1 MIAVIPMMGIGDRF
15 AKSGYTEYKPLI
27 RINTKILIKD
37 VVDPLI
43 GNFNKIY
50 IVCKPNIA
58 KQIRSLFD
66 DSISII
72 ELIEDT
78 KGAAETLLKS
88 SEFFEEDEQVVCIDC
103 DTIFHKSVI
112 DKIKKFSGNQ
122 IVTFDDFDKTSL
134 YSYVQTNDEGIVT
147 DIKEKIAIS
156 HKANAGIYIF
166 ENREIL
172 KKSCHNILELDK
184 ELYISDAIKN
194 AINNGAIF
202 KTIDVTNEFECC
214 GTPFQLKTYAKKS
227 IKVKKFKIVFDI
239 DGTLIYDLYTNPKS
253 IEKNVRFCNEAYK
266 NGHYII
272 LHTARGMLSTNRNSE
287 MIEKSRSYI
296 ESVLKENGILYNEL
310 ILMKPYADLYID
322 DKAISAH
329 KDLEKETGLY
339 FFEDHDSRAINKVI
353 VDGNRIIKMGN
364 LKGESFYYQNLPEDL
379 INLFP
384 KVFVCEDTRIEM
396 HKIIEPTYSSLLL
409 SKRLTKI
416 DIDTLINSLHKIHKS
431 KNIQVDNLDWAYNKK
446 VVDRYNQNVDLYKS
460 LGFNYTD
467 INSHIQS
474 INHYKSGVI
483 HGDPVFT
490 NVFAGK
496 EMCKFIDVRGIWND
510 KNSLGGDI
518 YYDYAKV
525 LQSLFGYDYALHNE
539 IIEDDYLLML
549 RNYYL
554 ERILEV
560 EPDINI
566 EQLKRKTILLYLS
579 LIPLHKEDLD
589 RCRRFIDIL
598 KKIK

>member
-37 VVDPLI
+37 VIDPLI
-43 GNFNKIY
+43 GNFNQIY

-72 ELIEDT
+72 ELVEDT

-88 SEFFEEDEQVVCIDC
+88 CEFFKDNEQIVCIDC

-112 DKIKKFSGNQ
+112 DKIKKVKGNQ

-134 YSYVQTNDEGIVT
+134 YSYVQTNNEGDVIE
-147 DIKEKIAIS
+147 IKEKEAIS

-166 ENREIL
+166 ENREII
-172 KKSCHNILELDK
+172 KNSCTNILKLEK

-194 AINNGAIF
+194 AIDNGSVF
-202 KTIDVTNEFECC
+202 KTIDITNEFECC

-227 IKVKKFKIVFDI
+227 IKGKKFKIVFDI
-239 DGTLIYDLYTNPKS
+239 DGTLIYDLYKNPIS
-253 IEKNVRFCNEAYK
+253 IEKNVKFCNEAYK
-266 NGHYII
+266 NGHYIT
-272 LHTARGMLSTNRNSE
+272 LHTARGMLSTNGNSE
-287 MIEKSRSYI
+287 IIEKSRSYI

-322 DKAISAH
+322 DKAIPAH

-339 FFEDHDSRAINKVI
+339 LFEDHDSRAINKVI
-353 VDGNRIIKMGN
+353 VDGNRIIKIGN
-364 LKGESFYYQNLPEDL
+364 LKGETFYYQNLPEEL
-379 INLFP
+379 LEFFP
-384 KVFVCEDTRIEM
+384 KVFSCDDSKIEM
-396 HKIIEPTYSSLLL
+396 QKIIEPTYSSLLL
-409 SKRLTKI
+409 SKRLTKS

-431 KNIQVDNLDWAYNKK
+431 KNINVDNLDWAYNKK
-446 VVDRYNQNVDLYKS
+446 VIDRYKQNEDLYKS
-460 LGFNYTD
+460 LGFAYD
-467 INSHIQS
+467 EINFYIQS
-474 INHYKSGVI
+474 ITHHKPGII

-496 EMCKFIDVRGIWND
+496 ERCKFIDVRGIWED

-539 IIEDDYLLML
+539 IPEDDYLLML
-549 RNYYL
+549 RTHFL
-554 ERILEV
+554 ERILDI
-560 EPDINI
+560 EPEIDI
-566 EQLKRKTILLYLS
+566 EQLKRKTILLYVS

-589 RCRRFIDIL
+589 RCKRFIEIL